1 MWRWL
6 QRLLDGGPQAAPQ
19 IVRPRVVLTDA
30 CLAGI
35 ANGLRDTTSACHEGV
50 VYLLG
55 RTDGE
60 TTLVL
65 TAIRPAARTT
75 RGSFEVNSAAMAR
88 VVRSAADL
96 ALHIVGQVH
105 THPGGAA
112 HSDGD
117 VAGARI
123 RYPGYVSIVLPDY
136 GRRLPRLDG
145 AAIYTFVET
154 RDFVQLDEG
163 GLVVV
168 PGEVR

>member
-1 MWRWL
+1 MWTWL
-6 QRLLDGGPQAAPQ
+6 QRLLDGHSHDAPQ
-19 IVRPRVVLTDA
+19 IFQPKVLLTEA

-35 ANGLRDTTSACHEGV
+35 SNGLQGSTAACHEGI

-60 TTLVL
+60 TTLVV
-65 TAIRPAARTT
+65 TAVRPAARTT
-75 RGSFEVNSAAMAR
+75 RGSFDVNSVAMAR

-96 ALHIVGQVH
+96 MLHVVGQVH

-117 VAGARI
+117 VAGARMK
-123 RYPGYVSIVLPDY
+123 YPGYVSIVLPDY

-154 RDFVQLDEG
+154 RGFVQLDAG
-163 GLVVV
+163 DLVVI
-168 PGEVR
+168 PGEAP